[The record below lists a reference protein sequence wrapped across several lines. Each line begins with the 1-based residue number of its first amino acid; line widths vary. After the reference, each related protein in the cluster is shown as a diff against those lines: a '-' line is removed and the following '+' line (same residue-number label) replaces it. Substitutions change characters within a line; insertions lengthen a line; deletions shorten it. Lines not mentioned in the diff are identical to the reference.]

1 MKIRWRQY
9 ETVFIIIT
17 FLILLVDQITHL
29 GAGAAQSTRF
39 EEQGVSFD
47 PFWQQLIPFILSI
60 GVPSALLITINLALR
75 KWDLSL
81 RYLVVPVICWL
92 ILSISFAIASYL
104 RFYYLHKTW
113 GESRLQDY
121 VRLSGII
128 DAGVVVLLFSIY
140 LFIRETIIGWLNKE
154 HPLRSFRIMVSN
166 HVVLI
171 LLLFALATIFFVSR
185 SDGRAIIFV
194 CIFFPSIIITLVN
207 VYVIFPH
214 IAKHNLSWR
223 SASVRLVAVPVFF
236 IATAVLVFVMLVGAH
251 QLEFYFVKFLVFG
264 LLIIPLSWVIFR
276 FQRERLSSL
285 SALKKDLGKKTA
297 DLQFLRSQINP
308 HFLFNSLNTLY
319 GLALREAAPD
329 TASGIQQLGG
339 MMRFMLHEN
348 QRDYIPLKR
357 EIEYM
362 RHYITLQ
369 EMRIAKV
376 DGIRIETS
384 IDEGNCDHFIAP
396 MLLIPFVENAFK
408 HGIRLNTAS
417 FIKIRL
423 YCNPTH
429 VYFDVVNSLHALSGS
444 QAEESGASGI
454 GLDNVKKRL
463 ELLYN
468 KRYSLHIHKD
478 DSAFHVQLQIRL
490 NEHSTSSLKPL
501 Q

>member
-9 ETVFIIIT
+9 EVAFIIIN
-17 FLILLVDQITHL
+17 FLILLVKEIDHL
-29 GAGAAQSTRF
+29 GARAAQSTQF

-47 PFWQQLIPFILSI
+47 PFWHQFMPFILSI
-60 GVPSALLITINLALR
+60 GVPSILLLIVNLVLR
-75 KWDLSL
+75 KWDFSL
-81 RYLVVPVICWL
+81 RYLIVPVICWL
-92 ILSISFAIASYL
+92 ILSVSFAIASYL

-113 GESRLQDY
+113 GESGLQDH
-121 VRLSGII
+121 VRLTGIT
-128 DAGVVVLLFSIY
+128 DAGVVVLFYSIY
-140 LFIRETIIGWLNKE
+140 FFIRETIIRWLNKE

-166 HVVLI
+166 HAILI
-171 LLLFALATIFFVSR
+171 LLLFALAIIFFVSR
-185 SDGRAIIFV
+185 ADGRAIIFV

-207 VYVIFPH
+207 VYGIFPH

-223 SASVRLVAVPVFF
+223 SASVRLAAVPVFF
-236 IATAVLVFVMLVGAH
+236 IAVAVLVFVMFIGAH
-251 QLEFYFVKFLVFG
+251 QLQFFFIKFLVFG
-264 LLIIPLSWVIFR
+264 LLITPVSWVIFR

-285 SALKKDLGKKTA
+285 LALEKDLGKKTA

-329 TASGIQQLGG
+329 TAVGIQQLGD

-357 EIEYM
+357 EVEYM

-369 EMRIAKV
+369 EMRTAKV

-384 IDEGNCDHFIAP
+384 IDESNCDHFIAP

-408 HGIRLNTAS
+408 HGIRLHTAS

-423 YCNPTH
+423 YCDPTQ
-429 VYFDVVNSLHALSGS
+429 VYFDVINSLHVLSGT

-463 ELLYN
+463 ELLYD

-478 DSAFHVQLQIRL
+478 DSAFQVQLRIRL
-490 NEHSTSSLKPL
+490 TEHSS
-501 Q
+501 